1 MKSSEILTSGLE
13 TAGIELASVVIA
25 KELVFLDELL
35 RWNKKINL
43 TAIEDYTEAIEKH
56 LIDSLY
62 LIKYLPEEQIIL
74 DVGSGGGLPGVPLAL
89 ARPDLK
95 ILSVDSSGKKINF
108 QKHIKRLL
116 QVKNFTPIACRA
128 ESIAELI
135 KTEDISFVIA
145 RAFTSLER
153 LIELSAPLLGF
164 KGCLLAMKGPEGTRE
179 LDEADEVAREN
190 NFSRKEVI
198 KYKLPFS
205 LAERQFIVLKKGCIQ
220 NKG

>member
-135 KTEDISFVIA
+135 KTEDINFVIA

-153 LIELSAPLLGF
+153 LIDLSAPLLGF